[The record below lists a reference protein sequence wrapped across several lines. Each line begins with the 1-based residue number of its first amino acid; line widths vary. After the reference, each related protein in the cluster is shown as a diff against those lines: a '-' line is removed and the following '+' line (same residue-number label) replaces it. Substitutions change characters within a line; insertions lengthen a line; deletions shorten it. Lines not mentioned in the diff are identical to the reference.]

1 LAFISG
7 PVPASFEREVT
18 ASPAEFERDLR
29 KAWAGQVERVTDQ
42 VFRLR
47 DGNLR
52 LDVAVQAIGVRRLGL
67 FELPRLAVSYRFEG
81 GDESARHRM
90 LTVLDRAM
98 QRGGG

>member
-1 LAFISG
+1 VFISG

-29 KAWAGQVERVTDQ
+29 KAWPGHVERVDH

-47 DGNLR
+47 DGELR
-52 LDVAVQAIGVRRLGL
+52 LDVAVQAVGVRRLGL

-81 GDESARHRM
+81 GDESARRRV

>member
-1 LAFISG
+1 MSFISG

-29 KAWAGQVERVTDQ
+29 KAWPGQVERVDH

-47 DGNLR
+47 DGDLR
-52 LDVAVQAIGVRRLGL
+52 LDIAVQAIGVRRLGL
-67 FELPRLAVSYRFEG
+67 FELPRVAVSYRFEG
-81 GDESARHRM
+81 GDESARRRV
-90 LTVLDRAM
+90 LTALDRAM